1 MKVAIQLNYYC
12 IVYLYIVLFVFQ
24 VYGYSMGFG
33 KANHARAVEI
43 LQTKY
48 KDYKIEWSDEG
59 Y

>member
-1 MKVAIQLNYYC
+1 MVI
-12 IVYLYIVLFVFQ
+12 YIHIHSFQ

>member
-1 MKVAIQLNYYC
+1 MKVATHSTQLTP
-12 IVYLYIVLFVFQ
+12 LFVFQ

>member
-1 MKVAIQLNYYC
+1 MYG
-12 IVYLYIVLFVFQ
+12 IVIHISIHSFQ